1 MHTKRFIYTG
11 KIFEPAI
18 IGFLFKII
26 DTTFVFI
33 LSIYTQMKNCTTILL
48 CLIFLQVA
56 AAQNNKGIND
66 TDAGYYYDSSRL
78 KNSEAFTESNLP
90 LLLIDTQG
98 KTIPDEPKIT
108 ALMKVIN
115 NPDKVNSIY
124 DTSFEYDGYIGIE
137 KRGNTA
143 QIFFDKLSYT
153 VETRTDSGTNLNVPL
168 LGLPQ
173 ENDWVL
179 HGPYSDKSLIRNA
192 LAYHLGN
199 AMGWWSPRTRF
210 CEVFIND
217 EYRGV
222 FVLTEKIKRDR
233 NRVDIATLLPE
244 DNTGDELTG
253 GYILRIDR
261 ERPGCW
267 ISPFMGRTGSF
278 EVPISYYDPKYD
290 ELTEQQRTYI
300 REYVTD
306 FESALAGDDF
316 KDMETGFRA
325 YIDMLSF
332 IDYFIITE
340 ISRDL
345 DGYRCSVYFYKEKD
359 SDGGKLNASPLWD
372 YNLGFGNGNFMEAD
386 EPVGW
391 TDDGIGNGDWG
402 GGECVFWWDRL
413 LEDPYYKARIKTRWN
428 ELRAGKF
435 SNASIFMFIDSCANV
450 LSEAQVRN
458 FQKFNILN
466 KEVWPNAYV
475 GGSYDNEIDYLK
487 NWIVQRT
494 GWLDAQINLFVG
506 EEISESLANGYHLS
520 VYPNPFTEKAILH
533 FNLPEY
539 AKVNIVIRN
548 VLGELVM
555 QQSKLC
561 SQGDN
566 EFILDGEEFDQS
578 GNLFFY
584 TLIVDGEIVQSGKMI
599 KY

>member
-1 MHTKRFIYTG
+1 MRN
-11 KIFEPAI
+11 P
-18 IGFLFKII
+18 L
-26 DTTFVFI
+26 
-33 LSIYTQMKNCTTILL
+33 TILM
-48 CLIFLQVA
+48 CLLFIQA
-56 AAQNNKGIND
+56 ISPQDNKGSND
-66 TDAGYYYDSSRL
+66 TNNGNQSVSPQL

-90 LLLIDTQG
+90 LILINTQG
-98 KTIPDEPKIT
+98 KSIPDEPKIT

-115 NPDKVNSIY
+115 NPDKVNNINDKTY
-124 DTSFEYDGYIGIE
+124 EYDGYIGIE
-137 KRGNTA
+137 TRGNTA

-179 HGPYSDKSLIRNA
+179 YGPYSDKSLIRNA

-222 FVLTEKIKRDR
+222 YVLTEKIKIDR

-261 ERPGCW
+261 HREGCW

-278 EVPISYYDPKYD
+278 EMPISYYDPKHD
-290 ELTEQQRTYI
+290 ELTEQQKTYI
-300 REYVTD
+300 KDYVTD
-306 FESALAGDDF
+306 FEYALAGDDF
-316 KDMETGFRA
+316 KNQETGFRA

-332 IDYFIITE
+332 IDYFLITE

-345 DGYRCSVYFYKEKD
+345 DGYRCSVYFYKDKD
-359 SDGGKLNASPLWD
+359 SNGGKLNASPLWD
-372 YNLGFGNGNFMEAD
+372 YNLGFGNGNFMDAD
-386 EPVGW
+386 EPAGW
-391 TDDGIGNGDWG
+391 TDDGIGKGDPY
-402 GGECVFWWDRL
+402 ECVFWWDRL
-413 LEDPYYKARIKTRWN
+413 LEDPYYKARIKSRWN

-435 SNASIFMFIDSCANV
+435 SNASIFAFIDSCTNL

-466 KEVWPNAYV
+466 KYVWPNAYI
-475 GGSYDNEIDYLK
+475 GGSYANEINYLK
-487 NWIVQRT
+487 SWIVQRSS
-494 GWLDAQINLFVG
+494 WLDAQINLFVN
-506 EEISESLANGYHLS
+506 EELTESLAAGYHLS
-520 VYPNPFTEKAILH
+520 VYPNPFTEKVTLH
-533 FNLPEY
+533 FSLPEY
-539 AKVNIVIRN
+539 AEVDIVIRN
-548 VLGELVM
+548 VPGELVVH
-555 QQSKLC
+555 QSKLC
-561 SQGDN
+561 SRGDN
-566 EFILDGEEFDQS
+566 EFTLTGDEFNQG

-584 TLIVDGEIVQSGKMI
+584 TLIVDGKIVQSGKLI

>member
-1 MHTKRFIYTG
+1 MRNSLTILMCLLFVQTIFPQDYTG
-11 KIFEPAI
+11 TN
-18 IGFLFKII
+18 
-26 DTTFVFI
+26 D
-33 LSIYTQMKNCTTILL
+33 KN
-48 CLIFLQVA
+48 
-56 AAQNNKGIND
+56 N
-66 TDAGYYYDSSRL
+66 GYISDSPRL
-78 KNSEAFTESNLP
+78 KNTEAFTESNLP
-90 LLLIDTQG
+90 LILINTQG
-98 KTIPDEPKIT
+98 KSIPDEPKIT

-115 NPDKVNSIY
+115 NPDKVNNIN
-124 DTSFEYDGYIGIE
+124 DKTFEYDGYIGIE

-153 VETRTDSGTNLNVPL
+153 VETRTDSGTNLNFPL

-233 NRVDIATLLPE
+233 NRVDVARLLPE

-261 ERPGCW
+261 QREGCW
-267 ISPFMGRTGSF
+267 ISPFMGRTGSY
-278 EVPISYYDPKYD
+278 EIPISYYDPKYD
-290 ELTEQQRTYI
+290 ELTVQQREYI
-300 REYVTD
+300 KNHVTA
-306 FESALAGDDF
+306 FETALAGNNF
-316 KDMETGFRA
+316 KNQETGFRA
-325 YIDMLSF
+325 YIDVLSF
-332 IDYFIITE
+332 IDYFLITE

-372 YNLGFGNGNFMEAD
+372 YNLGFGNGNFMRAD
-386 EPVGW
+386 EPEGW

-413 LEDPYYKARIKTRWN
+413 LEDPYYKARIKSRWN

-435 SNASIFMFIDSCANV
+435 SNENIFAFIDSCADL

-466 KEVWPNAYV
+466 KYVWPNAYI
-475 GGSYDNEIDYLK
+475 GGSYANEIDYLK

-494 GWLDAQINLFVG
+494 GWLDTQINLFVN
-506 EEISESLANGYHLS
+506 EEITESLATGYHLS
-520 VYPNPFTEKAILH
+520 VYPNPFTEKITLH
-533 FNLPEY
+533 FNLPEH
-539 AKVNIVIRN
+539 ARVEIIITN
-548 VLGELVM
+548 VLGEKVM
-555 QQSKLC
+555 HQSKFC
-561 SQGDN
+561 NQGDN
-566 EFILDGEEFDQS
+566 EFILAGEEFDQS
-578 GNLFFY
+578 GNLYFY
-584 TLIVDGEIVQSGKMI
+584 TLVVDREIVQSGKMI